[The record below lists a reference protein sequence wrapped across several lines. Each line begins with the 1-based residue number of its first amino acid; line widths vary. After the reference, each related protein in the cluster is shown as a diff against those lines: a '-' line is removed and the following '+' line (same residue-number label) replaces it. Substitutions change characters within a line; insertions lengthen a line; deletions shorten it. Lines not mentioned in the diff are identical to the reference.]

1 MVRKQTTVIVVEG
14 GPCGNV
20 PFGVDFSE
28 RQHGRDAGVAV
39 AEDVRPVVAVIDANA
54 SVSALR
60 ISGQRLMSFWWDR
73 SAASRPSLSSSSA

>member
-1 MVRKQTTVIVVEG
+1 MTVIVVEG

-39 AEDVRPVVAVIDANA
+39 AEDVRPVVAVMRREC
-54 SVSALR
+54 L
-60 ISGQRLMSFWWDR
+60 GQRITDLGP
-73 SAASRPSLSSSSA
+73 AADVVLVGQVGGIETELVQSSA